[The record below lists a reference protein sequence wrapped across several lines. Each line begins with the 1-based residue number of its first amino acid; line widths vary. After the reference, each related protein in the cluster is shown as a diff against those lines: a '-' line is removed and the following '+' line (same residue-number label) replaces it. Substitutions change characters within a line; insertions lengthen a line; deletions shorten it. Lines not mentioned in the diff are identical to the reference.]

1 MRQFRIL
8 WRDQMKKIVLAFAL
22 SSLAPV
28 FADTSSA
35 PTTMRF
41 DSIPVAEKVGA
52 GEHKIYPYRSEDT
65 VLVVVVDPIACG
77 QKPVNPR
84 FEVKGKSLI
93 LRYDLTKA
101 PAGKT
106 AACTAHSTFLLTP
119 VPHSDLQVEFAG
131 GTEPFHVAQMTR
143 CPKTQ
148 PVFDIWDCLVP
159 SP

>member
-1 MRQFRIL
+1 
-8 WRDQMKKIVLAFAL
+8 MKKIALMYALAG
-22 SSLAPV
+22 LAVPA
-28 FADTSSA
+28 FGDAPSA
-35 PTTMRF
+35 STTMKF
-41 DSIPVAEKVGA
+41 DSIPVAEKVGS

-65 VLVVVVDPIACG
+65 VLVVVVDPITCG

-84 FEVKGKSLI
+84 FEFKGKSLI

-101 PAGKT
+101 PATKAA

-119 VPHSDLQVEFAG
+119 VPHADLQVEFAG
-131 GTEPFHVAQMTR
+131 GPEPFRVAQMSR

>member
-1 MRQFRIL
+1 
-8 WRDQMKKIVLAFAL
+8 MKKIVLACGFACL
-22 SSLAPV
+22 TPA
-28 FADTSSA
+28 FADTQST
-35 PTTMRF
+35 PTTMKF
-41 DSIPVAEKVGA
+41 DSIPVAEKIGA

-84 FEVKGKSLI
+84 FQIKGKRLL
-93 LRYDLTKA
+93 LRYDLTEA

-106 AACTAHSTFLLTP
+106 SACTAHSTFLLTP
-119 VPHSDLQVEFAG
+119 VPHTELQVEFAG
-131 GTEPFHVAQMTR
+131 GHEPFRVAQMTR

-148 PVFDIWDCLVP
+148 PVFDIWDCLVL